1 MSQKSL
7 IPLQSVAN
15 RIHVIRGQRVM
26 LDSDLAALYGV
37 PTKALNQAVKR
48 NSERFPVDF
57 MFQLNEV
64 EKNEVVANCVHLSRL
79 RFSPYLPFVFTEHGA
94 VMLATM
100 LNSPL
105 AVRASILVVRAF
117 VKFREILD
125 THKEL
130 GSKFLV
136 LESKVDKHDQEIQ
149 LLFETIRQLTE
160 PRRKPLRKI
169 GFKVGK

>member
-1 MSQKSL
+1 MKNRSV
-7 IPLQSVAN
+7 IPLEKIQST
-15 RIHVIRGQRVM
+15 ILFIRGQKVM
-26 LDSDLAALYGV
+26 VDADLAIIYGV
-37 PTKALNQAVKR
+37 PTKRLNEQVRR
-48 NSERFPVDF
+48 NLDRFPEDF

-160 PRRKPLRKI
+160 PRRKPLRKMDL
-169 GFKVGK
+169 K